1 MAKQIINTENA
12 PKAIGP
18 YSQANVYNGL
28 IFVSGQLPV
37 DPKTNQMVEND
48 IVVQTHRSLLNI
60 KAILE
65 QAGSCMDNILKTTVY
80 LQNMSDFAK
89 MNEVYATY
97 FSEGSYPSRCAI
109 EVGKLPKDALVEI
122 DAIAITK

>member
-60 KAILE
+60 KTILE
-65 QAGSCMDNILKTTVY
+65 QAGSCIDNILKTTVY

>member
-1 MAKQIINTENA
+1 MTKQIINTENA

-18 YSQANVYNGL
+18 YSQANAYNGL

-48 IVVQTHRSLLNI
+48 ITKQTHRSLLNI

-65 QAGSCMDNILKTTVY
+65 QVGSCMDNILKTTVY

-122 DAIAITK
+122 DAIAIAK